1 MTTVVLLAAGASRRF
16 GTACK
21 LQSLYRGKPL
31 IRHAAEA
38 ILATGFPALAV
49 TADPAVEALLP
60 EFRIIRSI
68 GLQSKSLQVGLAQV
82 TDDCAV
88 VVLGDMPHVDDALL
102 RRIAAA
108 PAPAAVSDGDRITP
122 PASIPRSLFAD
133 IARLSGDQG
142 AASVLRTR
150 SDLCRIPVSAET
162 LTDIDT
168 QEDTV
173 LFQ

>member
-1 MTTVVLLAAGASRRF
+1 LTTVVLLAAGASRRF

-49 TADPAVEALLP
+49 TADPAVENLLP
-60 EFRIIRSI
+60 EFQIIRSI
-68 GLQSKSLQVGLAQV
+68 GPQSQSLKKGLAQV
-82 TDDCAV
+82 RDDCAL
-88 VVLGDMPHVDDALL
+88 VVLGDMPHVDAALL
-102 RRIAAA
+102 RRIARA
-108 PAPAAVSDGDRITP
+108 PAPAAASDEDRITP
-122 PASIPRSLFAD
+122 PASIPQSLFAD
-133 IARLSGDQG
+133 IARLLGDQG

-150 SDLCRIPVSAET
+150 SDLYRIQVPAET

-168 QEDTV
+168 QEDSS